1 MRMLGDE
8 LRDLRLSRGHT
19 RGTLVSRLPA
29 DITAQ
34 TLASYELGARH
45 CTVQR
50 LFDICEVLDASAAD
64 VLDSVLR
71 RLHQGVATTGLTIDL
86 RALARSTSVRLRP
99 LRRWAIIA
107 CEQRPDLTHTTL
119 SSASVALAA
128 ELCGTTVST
137 LTNAINAV
145 QPTNGKSD

>member
-8 LRDLRLSRGHT
+8 LRGLRLSRGHT
-19 RGTLVSRLPA
+19 RGTLVLRLPA

-50 LFDICEVLDASAAD
+50 LFDICDVLGVSAAD
-64 VLDSVLR
+64 VLDRVLH
-71 RLHQGVATTGLTIDL
+71 RLHPGVATTGLTIDL
-86 RALARSTSVRLRP
+86 RALARSTSVCLRP

-107 CEQRPDLTHTTL
+107 CEQRPDLIHTTL
-119 SSASVALAA
+119 SGASMAYAA

-137 LTNAINAV
+137 LTTTLNAIQRAH
-145 QPTNGKSD
+145 DA